1 MAKGKCPVCGGRL
14 IDFPDAALRRGSELL
29 DYRIAQ
35 RNAGNVDMI
44 LTCPNRSCGAAVA
57 VCIRPLHTARAGT
70 AHITSAVTGPGTVLS
85 SSKGCPSSRR

>member
-35 RNAGNVDMI
+35 RNAENVDLI
-44 LTCPNRSCGAAVA
+44 VTCPNRSCGAAVA
-57 VCIRPLHTARAGT
+57 VCIRPLHAARAGT
-70 AHITSAVTGPGTVLS
+70 ARMTGTVTGSGAVS
-85 SSKGCPSSRR
+85 

>member
-57 VCIRPLHTARAGT
+57 LCIRSVHAPRANTVRMTG
-70 AHITSAVTGPGTVLS
+70 AVTGSGTVS
-85 SSKGCPSSRR
+85 